1 MEEENKVVEAEPVA
15 EEKPAEQ
22 PQQQPA
28 QQGEQDQNKYSL
40 VTFILACVGVVV
52 CWGWIIG
59 GIAGI
64 ILGAM
69 ALKRV
74 PNCKSEQNPYR
85 VFNKISKP
93 VAIVDII
100 AGIICTIL
108 YTIFFIL
115 WIVGAVVAAA
125 AAATGA

>member
-15 EEKPAEQ
+15 EEKPAEEPKQ
-22 PQQQPA
+22 EPA
-28 QQGEQDQNKYSL
+28 QQGQDQNKYSL

-52 CWGWIIG
+52 CWGWIVG

-69 ALKRV
+69 ALKRL

-85 VFNKISKP
+85 IFNKISKP

-100 AGIICTIL
+100 AGIICTII
-108 YTIFFIL
+108 YTILFII
-115 WIVGAVVAAA
+115 WIVGVVVAAA
-125 AAATGA
+125 SAATA

>member
-28 QQGEQDQNKYSL
+28 QQGQDQNKYSL
-40 VTFILACVGVVV
+40 VTFILAVVGFVV

-74 PNCKSEQNPYR
+74 PNCKSEQSPYR

-100 AGIICTIL
+100 AGIVCTIL

-115 WIVGAVVAAA
+115 WIVAAIAAAA

>member
-15 EEKPAEQ
+15 EEKPAEEPKQ
-22 PQQQPA
+22 EPA
-28 QQGEQDQNKYSL
+28 QQGQDQNKYSL

-52 CWGWIIG
+52 CWGWIVG

-69 ALKRV
+69 ALKRL

-85 VFNKISKP
+85 IFNKISKP
-93 VAIVDII
+93 VAIVDIV
-100 AGIICTIL
+100 AGIICTII
-108 YTIFFIL
+108 YTILFII
-115 WIVGAVVAAA
+115 WIVGVVVAAA
-125 AAATGA
+125 SAATA